1 LGRGF
6 NPRPHHGSH
15 RSSTLNPRRARGRY
29 RTLNRGCST
38 RFSLLPMR
46 EFATLF
52 QAASP
57 AVLTTYRKD
66 GTAVTSPVWFRFQ
79 GDSFEVVIAENDV
92 KLRHLAARPECELLV
107 FETVP
112 PFRGMR
118 VRSDQPILTR
128 DGAQQ
133 ARQEIAARYLG
144 EERGRGSPPNAP
156 APASY
161 CASRRITRRPGTST
175 RSSVLTTAVRPP
187 RGRGCPEVG
196 PSAITNGEVARVSSV
211 SQKAPD
217 SPSIPSTI
225 GRGQRAHSHKPPR
238 ALALLRPSITSPRA
252 KGQQIASLCRACRV
266 DRRRHALSA
275 R

>member
-1 LGRGF
+1 
-6 NPRPHHGSH
+6 
-15 RSSTLNPRRARGRY
+15 
-29 RTLNRGCST
+29 
-38 RFSLLPMR
+38 MR

-52 QAASP
+52 QAPSP

-133 ARQEIAARYLG
+133 ARQDIAARYLG
-144 EERGRGSPPNAP
+144 EERGKRFA
-156 APASY
+156 AE
-161 CASRRITRRPGTST
+161 RTST
-175 RSSVLTTAVRPP
+175 GV
-187 RGRGCPEVG
+187 
-196 PSAITNGEVARVSSV
+196 
-211 SQKAPD
+211 
-217 SPSIPSTI
+217 
-225 GRGQRAHSHKPPR
+225 
-238 ALALLRPSITSPRA
+238 LLRLPADHAKAWDLNAILPS
-252 KGQQIASLCRACRV
+252 
-266 DRRRHALSA
+266 
-275 R
+275 